1 MTFKET
7 DFPDVL
13 DQIQSI
19 CESEKNPGA
28 AVEII
33 QQVIRI
39 YRQIPIYP
47 GLVELVS
54 NAIEEEVETDDLEA
68 GDRITFK
75 DGGQLFLGEIE
86 EINENKIHLS
96 QTIQTESRGKL
107 EFELNKFSDCR
118 RINTDALKQ
127 EWPELYFE
135 DDK

>member
-13 DQIQSI
+13 DQINSI
-19 CESEKNPGA
+19 CKSEKNPAA

-39 YRQIPIYP
+39 YQQIPIYP

-54 NAIEEEVETDDLEA
+54 NAIEEEVEADDLEV
-68 GDRITFK
+68 GDRVTFK
-75 DGGQLFLGEIE
+75 DGGEFFLGEIE
-86 EINENKIHLS
+86 EINDNQVKLS
-96 QTIQTESRGKL
+96 QTIHTESRGDL

-135 DDK
+135 DDN